1 MIGVAQK
8 GISLMIIED
17 YKLTRMGLKS
27 SLEEFEGIE
36 VVAEAEDAEKG
47 MILAD
52 RYKPDVILMDLG
64 LPGMNGIEATSRLK
78 QENPDMKV
86 IILTSHEREEEVLAS
101 LGSGANAYC
110 LKDIEPNALVNVVKE
125 VAKGAC
131 WLDPVIA
138 KVALKLFPK
147 PDNVRI
153 SSSNQ
158 LQDARSQLTERELE
172 VLRLLVKGKS
182 NTEIAKDL
190 IVSVHTAKAHVCSI
204 LQKLC
209 VDDRVQAAVKAVR
222 ENII

>member
-1 MIGVAQK
+1 MTAVFQK
-8 GISLMIIED
+8 EVSVIIVED

-27 SLEEFEGIE
+27 SLEEFDGIS
-36 VVAEAEDAEKG
+36 VVGESEDAEKG
-47 MILAD
+47 LLLINRL
-52 RYKPDVILMDLG
+52 KPDVVLMDLG
-64 LPGMNGIEATSRLK
+64 LPGMNGIEATGRVK
-78 QENPDMKV
+78 QENPDVKI
-86 IILTSHEREEEVLAS
+86 IILTSHERDEEVLAA

-110 LKDIEPNALVNVVKE
+110 LKDIEPHALVNVIKE

-147 PDNVRI
+147 PENIRI
-153 SSSNQ
+153 SSSN
-158 LQDARSQLTERELE
+158 LTDGRSQLTEREME

-209 VDDRVQAAVKAVR
+209 VDDRVQAAVKAVK
-222 ENII
+222 ENIV

>member
-1 MIGVAQK
+1 MTATLEKQV
-8 GISLMIIED
+8 SIIIVED

-27 SLEEFEGIE
+27 SLEEFEGIS
-36 VVAEAEDAEKG
+36 VVGESEDAEKG
-47 MILAD
+47 LLLINRL
-52 RYKPDVILMDLG
+52 KPDVVLMDLG
-64 LPGMNGIEATSRLK
+64 LPGMNGIEATSRAK
-78 QENPDMKV
+78 QENPEVKI
-86 IILTSHEREEEVLAS
+86 IILTSHERDEEVLAA

-110 LKDIEPNALVNVVKE
+110 LKDIEPHALVNVIKE

-147 PDNVRI
+147 PENIRV

-158 LQDARSQLTERELE
+158 LSDGRSQLTEREME

-209 VDDRVQAAVKAVR
+209 VDDRVQAAVKAIK

>member
-1 MIGVAQK
+1 MTAILEK
-8 GISLMIIED
+8 EISIIIVED

-27 SLEEFEGIE
+27 SLEEFEGIS
-36 VVAEAEDAEKG
+36 VVGESEDAEKG
-47 MILAD
+47 LLLISRL
-52 RYKPDVILMDLG
+52 KPDVVLMDLG
-64 LPGMNGIEATSRLK
+64 LPGMNGIEATARVK
-78 QENPDMKV
+78 QENPNLKI
-86 IILTSHEREEEVLAS
+86 IILTSHERDEEVLAA

-110 LKDIEPNALVNVVKE
+110 LKDIEPAALVNVIRE
-125 VAKGAC
+125 VSKGAC

-147 PDNVRI
+147 PDNIRI

-158 LQDARSQLTERELE
+158 LQDGRSQLTERELE

-209 VDDRVQAAVKAVR
+209 VDDRVQAAVKAVK
-222 ENII
+222 ENIV

>member
-1 MIGVAQK
+1 MTAILQNQV
-8 GISLMIIED
+8 SIIIVED

-27 SLEEFEGIE
+27 SLEEFEGIK
-36 VVAEAEDAEKG
+36 VVGESEDAEKG
-47 MILAD
+47 LLLISRL
-52 RYKPDVILMDLG
+52 KPDVVLMDLG
-64 LPGMNGIEATSRLK
+64 LPGMNGIEATGRIK

-86 IILTSHEREEEVLAS
+86 IILTSHERDEEVLAA

-110 LKDIEPNALVNVVKE
+110 LKDIEPNALVNVIKE

-147 PDNVRI
+147 PESIRV

-158 LQDARSQLTERELE
+158 LSDGRGQLTERELE

-209 VDDRVQAAVKAVR
+209 VDDRVQAAVKAVK
-222 ENII
+222 ENIV